1 MEARANLCDLDR
13 NRLVGALVLLVTA
26 LFVSGSLLSPRY
38 RALARRAAIA
48 GFLVA
53 LAVVL
58 VWVAAWLTS
67 L

>member
-1 MEARANLCDLDR
+1 MEAGTNLSDLDR
-13 NRLVGALVLLVTA
+13 NRLIGALVLLVTA
-26 LFVSGSLLSPRY
+26 LFVSGTLVGPRY

-53 LAVVL
+53 LGVVL
-58 VWVAAWLTS
+58 VWVAVWITS